1 MAETRTAVATDSASE
16 LHRLI
21 GDDATA
27 TFEDDPT
34 FVDSNRGTASSSDNV
49 EEQREDA
56 GKQRASGAVQHVSTA
71 PGLRADGLLGQE
83 DEISD
88 AEKDRSRESGDAVR
102 DRAESKIKDGSAGV
116 DDDAGDV
123 APGVDED
130 KLNADDMD
138 TDRVASTAESWMSVP
153 AVESIAGLRI

>member
-1 MAETRTAVATDSASE
+1 MAETRTAVTTDSESE

-27 TFEDDPT
+27 TFESDPT
-34 FVDSNRGTASSSDNV
+34 FADSNPGATGSSDNV
-49 EEQREDA
+49 EEQREGD
-56 GKQRASGAVQHVSTA
+56 GTEEASGAARQASATE
-71 PGLRADGLLGQE
+71 LRADGLLGQE
-83 DEISD
+83 DELSD
-88 AEKDRSRESGDAVR
+88 AEKDRSRESGDAAR
-102 DRAESKIKDGSAGV
+102 DRTESKIKDGSEA

-138 TDRVASTAESWMSVP
+138 TDQVASTAKPWMSFP
-153 AVESIAGLRI
+153 AGQSIAALRP